1 MSGIV
6 VTGGSNGPLSSGGL
20 FAPTPVKTA
29 AYTANPGDFVPVD
42 TTGANVTVTLPTTP
56 VDQTMVQV
64 KMVAQASA
72 HSVTVAAGG
81 PDVFNALGGA
91 TSISLAMLNQG
102 VILQYSKS
110 LAVWYVFDT
119 LNLAQLLSGFTAT
132 GYTAPAVVALTDG
145 ATIAVNAALGNDF
158 RVTIAGNRTLA
169 NPTNLVDGQKLTFQ
183 VTQDATG
190 SRTLTY
196 GTAYDFGTAGAPT
209 LTVTAAKTDLLHF
222 VYNAAAAKLFY
233 EGSNLGM

>member
-6 VTGGSNGPLSSGGL
+6 TTGGSNGPLAAGGL
-20 FAPTPVKTA
+20 FAPTPVKTS
-29 AYTANPGDFVPVD
+29 AYTANAGDFVPVD
-42 TTGANVTVTLPTTP
+42 TTSANVTVTLPIAP
-56 VDQTMVQV
+56 PDQTNVTVQMVN
-64 KMVAQASA
+64 QASA
-72 HSVTVAAGG
+72 HTVTVAT
-81 PDVFNALGGA
+81 GGA
-91 TSISLAMLNQG
+91 DVLNVPAGPTSLTLTMLSQSAML
-102 VILQYSKS
+102 QYRQSTG
-110 LAVWYVFDT
+110 VWYVVHAPS
-119 LNLAQLLSGFTAT
+119 LAQLLAGFTAT

-145 ATIAVNAALGNDF
+145 ATISVNAALGNDF

-196 GTAYDFGTAGAPT
+196 GAAYDFGTAGAPT
-209 LTVTAAKTDLLHF
+209 LTVTAAKTDLLRF
-222 VYNAAAAKLFY
+222 VYNATAAKLFY